1 MHFRVALVALVV
13 SACGPTSFKPF
24 CEQTAVASC
33 RQAFRCNADAV
44 KAAFG
49 SEADCVAKLQT
60 QTRCDSFADEPC
72 VLDGARTATCL
83 SELENAS
90 CSTTP
95 GTLPPSCNELT
106 CAGPGIR
113 CRRSSSSSDNGTCTG
128 SRSECTDSN
137 TYAVTCTGSSCA
149 CVKNG
154 AEEKTFTG
162 SCQSSGDEWEA
173 VMKAECGY
181 ELN

>member
-113 CRRSSSSSDNGTCTG
+113 CRSSSSTGGTSGCG
-128 SRSECTDSN
+128 YSLSECTDSN
-137 TYAVTCTGSSCA
+137 TYAVSCDSGTCSCK
-149 CVKNG
+149 KNG
-154 AEEKTFTG
+154 TEEKTFSG
-162 SCQSSGDEWEA
+162 SCQSSSDDWEA